1 MTKPIK
7 NVAASVRQRLLNQA
21 RAENRPFAEL
31 LQYYALE
38 RFLYRLSESTHKDKF
53 TLKGAFMLRAWNVT
67 QTRPTRDI
75 DVLGHLPT
83 DSLVEAITNVCNQSV
98 EPDGL
103 RFDPTTISTENITE
117 GADYKGLRI
126 RLRGYLD
133 KSQIPI
139 QIDVGFGDAAATEEL
154 TNYPTL
160 LGFPAPQLRGYARE
174 STIAE
179 KFEAMTK
186 LGLLNSR
193 MKDFYDIWL
202 LSQQFSF
209 EGEVLARAIRKT
221 FENRDTELQAKSLA
235 LTKEFA
241 TDKSKI
247 IQWKAFLRKN
257 RLEDTPIEFHEI
269 VKSIAEFLE
278 PVIENLV
285 SDGNFQGLWQPNN
298 GWDIN

>member
-1 MTKPIK
+1 MTKSIK

-31 LQYYALE
+31 LQYYAIE

-53 TLKGAFMLRAWNVT
+53 TLKGALMLRAWNIP
-67 QTRPTRDI
+67 QTRPTKDI
-75 DVLGHLPT
+75 DVLGHLQA
-83 DSLVEAITNVCNQSV
+83 DNIVEIIANVCTQNV

-103 RFDPTTISTENITE
+103 EFDSKAISTETITE
-117 GADYKGLRI
+117 GADYKGVRI
-126 RLRGYLD
+126 RLCGYLD
-133 KSQIPI
+133 KAQISI
-139 QIDVGFGDAAATEEL
+139 QLDVGFGDVASTEML

-160 LGFPAPQLRGYARE
+160 LDFPAPQLKGYARE

-202 LSQQFSF
+202 LLQQFSF
-209 EGEVLARAIRKT
+209 EGEVLARAIRNT
-221 FENRDTELQAKSLA
+221 FENRGTALQATPLA

-241 TDKSKI
+241 TDKDKV

-257 RLEDTPIEFHEI
+257 RLEGTPIELHEI

-278 PVIENLV
+278 PIAKGLV
-285 SDGNFQGLWQPNN
+285 SDGSFQGSWQPNN
-298 GWDIN
+298 GWHVD